1 MKKKRIVLTVPCVLI
16 LAGLA
21 WANNDEGSL
30 PQDVIVDRI
39 IVEKSFHRL
48 TLVRNGSPL
57 KTYQI
62 ALGRN
67 PVGKKVRQGDN
78 RTPEGIYRIDH
89 RNANSR
95 FYRSLHISY
104 PNRKNIEKA
113 RKLGVSPGG
122 GIMIHGL
129 PPEIEC
135 VGSMHRQVDWT
146 AGCVAVTNSEI
157 DEIWRVVPDGTIIEI
172 RP

>member
-1 MKKKRIVLTVPCVLI
+1 MMKQILLTAGCVLI

-21 WANNDEGSL
+21 WADGDQGPLPEG
-30 PQDVIVDRI
+30 VTADRI
-39 IVEKSFHRL
+39 IVEKSFHRM
-48 TLVRNGSPL
+48 TLVRDGSAL
-57 KTYQI
+57 KIYRI

-67 PVGKKVRQGDN
+67 PVGNKERQGDN
-78 RTPEGIYRIDH
+78 RTPEGTYRIDR
-89 RNANSR
+89 RNASSR

-104 PNRKNIEKA
+104 PNRTNIEKA
-113 RKLGVSPGG
+113 RRLGVSPGG

-129 PPEIEC
+129 PPEIEFDE
-135 VGSMHRQVDWT
+135 SMHPLADWT

-157 DEIWRVVPDGTIIEI
+157 DEIWRAVPDGTIIEI

>member
-1 MKKKRIVLTVPCVLI
+1 MKKKLALAAPFVLI

-21 WANNDEGSL
+21 WANSEQGPLPEG
-30 PQDVIVDRI
+30 VMVDRI
-39 IVEKSFHRL
+39 LVEKSFHRL
-48 TLVRNGSPL
+48 TLLSNGSAL
-57 KTYQI
+57 KTYQV

-67 PVGKKVRQGDN
+67 PVGNKERQGDN
-78 RTPEGIYRIDH
+78 RTPEGIYKIDR
-89 RNANSR
+89 RNPNSR

-104 PNRKNIEKA
+104 PSRAIIEKA
-113 RKLGVSPGG
+113 RKHRLSPGG
-122 GIMIHGL
+122 NIMIHGL

-135 VGSMHRQVDWT
+135 VGSMHRQLDWT
-146 AGCVAVTNSEI
+146 AGCVAVTNAEI